1 MKAVM
6 ASIRPKH
13 TADIKSGKKTLE
25 IRKSI
30 PKIPTPFKCYIYETM
45 GPVEV
50 PWVDE
55 DGHHIYKGCGKVIGE
70 FVCDQIKCYV
80 WSAYERPFDDTG
92 EYNISVEDLKN
103 ACLTYSQ
110 FDDYG
115 GGYELYGWHISQL
128 KIYDKPKPLS
138 NFYKECAGLDNT
150 GLCDDC
156 ENAVGEECDCAVN
169 GRLHLT
175 RPPQSWCYV
184 EDKK

>member
-1 MKAVM
+1 MKDVM

-45 GPVEV
+45 GPADV

-55 DGHHIYKGCGKVIGE
+55 EGHHIFKGCGQVIGE
-70 FVCDQIKCYV
+70 FVCDQIKSYV
-80 WSAYERPFDDTG
+80 WCAYERPFDDTG

-103 ACLTYSQ
+103 ACLTYHQ

-115 GGYELYGWHISQL
+115 GGNELYGWHISNRV
-128 KIYDKPKPLS
+128 IYDKPKPLS
-138 NFYKECAGLDNT
+138 DFVV
-150 GLCDDC
+150 
-156 ENAVGEECDCAVN
+156 VGCKGCKDKDTYHCIRSCYGERE
-169 GRLHLT
+169 LK

-184 EDKK
+184 KEKQ